1 MFAEGNPEVLVVGAG
16 PVGLFAALHLAKQG
30 ITVEIV
36 DSGVWACKHSYAL
49 ALYPQTLNLLREV
62 GVLDRLM
69 SNAYPVRNLALCDR
83 NGTRARVR
91 LGDASDPLGCL
102 AVVRQDVIEDML
114 EHALREAGVAVHW
127 RHDISALQPAAD
139 HVTAT
144 VDRLEKESRGYVVA
158 HTEWVVGRRWD
169 LQTPFV
175 LGADGYNSRVR
186 RTLNIE
192 YPEVAPAQYYAVF
205 EFETDAKLGDEAHIV
220 FGPGTS
226 DVLWPLPGNLC
237 RWSFQLTDYH
247 DSVAEEM
254 KDRLLRS
261 GFGYFPTERPKDRN
275 EGSENKYPAVL
286 DEKHL
291 TDLIAARATWFHGSI
306 EKIHWRT
313 VVRFEHRLAA
323 SFGQHRT
330 WLAGDAAHLAGPV
343 AVQSMNIGL
352 FEAHEFSNLIA
363 GILRGRGTL
372 ADLDACGDRW
382 HAEWR
387 RLQGLEAPLQAVA
400 ETDPW
405 IAEHAVDLPGCLPG
419 FGAEVAQLAA
429 QIGLVSPPVHSKTA
443 VP

>member
-16 PVGLFAALHLAKQG
+16 PVGLFAALDLAKQG
-30 ITVEIV
+30 IHVEIV

-49 ALYPQTLNLLREV
+49 ALYPQALRLLQQL
-62 GVLDRLM
+62 GVAERLLG
-69 SNAYPVRNLALCDR
+69 SSYAVRTLALGDR
-83 NGTRARVR
+83 QGTRARLR
-91 LGDASDPLGCL
+91 LGEPSDPLGCL

-127 RHDISALQPAAD
+127 RHDISALRPAAD

-144 VDRLEKESRGYVVA
+144 LDRLEKESRGYVVA
-158 HTEWVVGRRWD
+158 HTEWVVARRWD
-169 LQTPFV
+169 IQTPFV

-186 RTLNIE
+186 RTLSIE

-226 DVLWPLPGNLC
+226 DVLWPLPGGKC
-237 RWSFQLTDYH
+237 RWSFQLPEYH
-247 DSVAEEM
+247 DAAAEEM

-275 EGSENKYPAVL
+275 EAPGNGYPAVL
-286 DEKHL
+286 DESHL
-291 TDLIAARATWFHGSI
+291 TDLIAARAPWFHGSI

-313 VVRFEHRLAA
+313 IVRFEHRLA
-323 SFGQHRT
+323 STFGQNRC
-330 WLAGDAAHLAGPV
+330 WIAGDAAHLAGPI
-343 AVQSMNIGL
+343 AIQSMNIGL
-352 FEAHEFSNLIA
+352 FEAHEFSAAIGGA
-363 GILRGRGTL
+363 LRGRGTL
-372 ADLDACGDRW
+372 ADLEACGARW

-387 RLQGLEAPLQAVA
+387 HLHGLDAPFETTPQ
-400 ETDPW
+400 TDPW
-405 IAEHAVDLPGCLPG
+405 IAEHAAALHGCLPG
-419 FGAEVAQLAA
+419 FGAEVARLAA
-429 QIGLVSPPVHSKTA
+429 QLNLIVPPVYSKTA